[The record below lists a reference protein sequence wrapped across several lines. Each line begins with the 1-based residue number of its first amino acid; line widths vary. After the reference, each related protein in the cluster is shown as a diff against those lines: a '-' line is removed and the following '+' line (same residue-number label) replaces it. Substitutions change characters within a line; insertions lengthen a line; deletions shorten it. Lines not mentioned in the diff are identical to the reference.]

1 MTGKAPLVTLLCS
14 AALVFACGP
23 RAHNDV
29 ATGREATSRA
39 ERIDPNS
46 PLAASVDV
54 RVDDEVMIA
63 FEVMNAGKKKLEV
76 SFPDGRTHDVV
87 VLDTLGREVWRWSE
101 GRMFTQTVQNR
112 VLRTSDALRYEEAWE
127 RPAPGKYVA
136 VVTLASRN
144 YPVEKRA
151 EFVVPQM

>member
-29 ATGREATSRA
+29 ATGRDEPSRA
-39 ERIDPNS
+39 ERIAPNS

-54 RVDDEVMIA
+54 RVEDEVRIA

-76 SFPDGRTHDVV
+76 NFPDGRTHDVV
-87 VLDTLGREVWRWSE
+87 VLDSLGREVWRWSE

-127 RPAPGKYVA
+127 SPAPGRYVA

-144 YPVEKRA
+144 YPVERRT